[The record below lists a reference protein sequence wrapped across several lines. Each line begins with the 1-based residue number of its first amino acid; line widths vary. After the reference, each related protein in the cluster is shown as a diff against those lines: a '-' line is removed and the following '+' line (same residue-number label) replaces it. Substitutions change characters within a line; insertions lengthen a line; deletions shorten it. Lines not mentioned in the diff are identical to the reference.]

1 MTEPRYNGT
10 IQVLFEYPHVLILGQ
25 DARTIGP
32 RPPAPNQPTAQ
43 SAKLQPSD
51 GPLVGPALGPSG
63 PPQELEQLP
72 SESGSAPPSPY
83 SSSRSMIR
91 NLTMPS
97 VPNFD
102 IPPSPPGSPPP
113 GPTAKFA
120 RFLELKKQGIHFN
133 EKLERSSALRNPSL
147 LQKLMDF
154 AGISEEDQYASTLPP
169 EVTVPT
175 SFPAWAYVDQL
186 GKTQQEIT
194 KKREAEKAKMQ
205 REAIDF
211 VPSTGSG
218 ASSRAATPGSTAGRS
233 VRGSAAERI
242 MAGLDR
248 DKPRSPMTQDG
259 MKRKETERRRTRF
272 DDTGSGYRSRSR
284 SPRRKRSRSR

>member
-1 MTEPRYNGT
+1 
-10 IQVLFEYPHVLILGQ
+10 
-25 DARTIGP
+25 
-32 RPPAPNQPTAQ
+32 
-43 SAKLQPSD
+43 
-51 GPLVGPALGPSG
+51 
-63 PPQELEQLP
+63 
-72 SESGSAPPSPY
+72 
-83 SSSRSMIR
+83 
-91 NLTMPS
+91 MPS

-147 LQKLMDF
+147 LQKLMEF
-154 AGISEEDQYASTLPP
+154 AGISEEDQYASVLPP
-169 EVTVPT
+169 EVAVPT
-175 SFPAWAYVDQL
+175 SFPAWAYADQL
-186 GKTQQEIT
+186 AKTQQEIT
-194 KKREAEKAKMQ
+194 KKREAEKARIQ

-218 ASSRAATPGSTAGRS
+218 SSSRAATPGSAAGRG

-248 DKPRSPMTQDG
+248 DKPRSPMAQDVT
-259 MKRKETERRRTRF
+259 KRKETERRRTRF
-272 DDTGSGYRSRSR
+272 DDAGSGHQSRSR